1 MITEAKKFPA
11 RPFYYALLAC
21 LLIVSTSLAQEEEI
35 TSSRRNAIVR
45 TAEAVGPKVVS
56 INITRQFVQRSGEYR
71 DFFDLFEW
79 YLPRYESVPREIP
92 AGSGFVV
99 DPSGLILTNAHVVQD
114 AKGASV
120 AFPDG
125 RSLPGEIVERD
136 DYSDLALIKVE
147 GGPFQSAE
155 LGDSDDL
162 IIGEWAIAV
171 GNPFGTY
178 IQDPHP
184 TVTAGVVSAI
194 NRSIRPASDSDV
206 WYRNMIQ
213 TDAAI
218 NPGNSGGPLANS
230 RGQVIGINTFILST
244 SQGSQGMGFAIPI
257 NLAKRFLAEIRQHGR
272 LRNISVGFHWYE
284 VTPNIAAALGFQRAE
299 GIFITQV
306 DSGGAGSRAGLQRGD
321 VILNTDGEKVRN
333 WQEFRRILLRYY
345 VGDTVRLGVI
355 RDGEPI
361 ELEYQ
366 LKEGK
371 Q

>member
-1 MITEAKKFPA
+1 LGKGAKIEVDLESDAMITETGKF
-11 RPFYYALLAC
+11 RPCSLLAALLAC
-21 LLIVSTSLAQEEEI
+21 LLIAPAALAQEEDI

-45 TAEAVGPKVVS
+45 TAEAMGSKVVS
-56 INITRQFVQRSGEYR
+56 VNITRQFVQRSIEYR

-79 YLPRYESVPREIP
+79 YMPHYESVP
-92 AGSGFVV
+92 
-99 DPSGLILTNAHVVQD
+99 VQD
-114 AKGASV
+114 AGEARV

-125 RSLPGEIVERD
+125 RSFSGNVIERD

-147 GGPFQSAE
+147 GGPLQSVE

-178 IQDPHP
+178 IQDPNP
-184 TVTAGVVSAI
+184 TVTIGVVSAI
-194 NRSIRPASDSDV
+194 NRSIRPASDSEV

-257 NLAKRFLAEIRQHGR
+257 NLAKRFLAEIEQHGQ
-272 LRNISVGFHWYE
+272 LRNIAVGFRWSE
-284 VTPNIAAALGFQRAE
+284 VTPNIAAALGLQRPE
-299 GIFITQV
+299 GIFIIQV
-306 DSGGAGSRAGLQRGD
+306 SPTGAAGRAGLERGD
-321 VILNTDGEKVRN
+321 VIVNADGERVRN

-355 RDGEPI
+355 REGERT
-361 ELEYQ
+361 ELNYQ
-366 LKEGK
+366 LREDK